1 MNYTNGFDIDL
12 VLPALQQ
19 RLGWKQPTVTGSPV
33 INNEN
38 AKSISGRNFGQSFH
52 AMCTV
57 NNLKSNQEDPAISD
71 DDFNEYLS
79 TLQSDMIMRS
89 LNEVFRSQELIEQ
102 VLLYTRFGYNDI
114 PIVNSSQ
121 FVGYVINIAN
131 DKSIATQ
138 INFLTLY
145 FTESVSIPIY
155 LYEDG
160 VKDPI
165 VVFNAQVDAWERTLW
180 ELDGS
185 DGDHP
190 QLVLKF
196 VRGRRYYLGYYQ
208 DDLGTSQGIR
218 EQIDDWATTR
228 CFEAYPL
235 SAPVDKGVIFPNS
248 ISIVQGVTP
257 TPLVIPFTSIILDY
271 NLIRTADNT
280 LDWNTNVSVDGTNIT
295 ILGDDDGTGHFATS
309 YTFLYSNATFL
320 PAGFGFNHNYRQF
333 PFLPGGINMEMIS
346 FRDHTEKIIRKANL
360 FDEMQGLQMAA
371 FALELINHS
380 MRTNRDQRQSE
391 QQSQQTYL
399 ELNQAFPTKE
409 MPVTPGLKSRID
421 REMAKLKQTFFPKQG
436 PVSLP
441 MCTDGGLDQLDAVWA
456 KQNYRQLTNPPQQV
470 IPSGG

>member
-19 RLGWKQPTVTGSPV
+19 RLGWRQPTVTGSPV
-33 INNEN
+33 IDDDNL
-38 AKSISGRNFGQSFH
+38 KSISGRNFGQSFH
-52 AMCTV
+52 AMCTI
-57 NNLKSNQEDPAISD
+57 NNLKSNQEDPTISD

-79 TLQSDMIMRS
+79 VLQNDMIMRS
-89 LNEVFRSQELIEQ
+89 LNEVFRSQELLEQ
-102 VLLYTRFGYNDI
+102 VLLYTRFGYSDI

-121 FVGYVINIAN
+121 FVGYVINIAS
-131 DKSIATQ
+131 DKGISTA

-160 VKDPI
+160 VKEPLI
-165 VVFNAQVDAWERTLW
+165 TFNAQVDAWERTIW

-190 QLVLKF
+190 QIVLKF
-196 VRGRRYYLGYYQ
+196 VRGRRYYIGYYQ
-208 DDLGTSQGIR
+208 DDLGASQGIR
-218 EQIDDWATTR
+218 EQIDSWATTL

-235 SAPVDKGVIFPNS
+235 SAPIDSDEN
-248 ISIVQGVTP
+248 
-257 TPLVIPFTSIILDY
+257 
-271 NLIRTADNT
+271 
-280 LDWNTNVSVDGTNIT
+280 
-295 ILGDDDGTGHFATS
+295 
-309 YTFLYSNATFL
+309 
-320 PAGFGFNHNYRQF
+320 GFGFNHNYRQF

-371 FALELINHS
+371 FCLELVNNS

-391 QQSQQTYL
+391 QQSQQQFI
-399 ELNQAFPTKE
+399 ELNQSFATKE
-409 MPVTPGLKSRID
+409 MPITPGLKSRID
-421 REMAKLKQTFFPKQG
+421 REMIKLKQTFFPKQTA
-436 PVSLP
+436 VSLP
-441 MCTDGGLDQLDAVWA
+441 MCADGGLNQLDAVWA

-470 IPSGG
+470 IPSGGG

>member
-1 MNYTNGFDIDL
+1 MNYTNGFDIDQ

-19 RLGWKQPTVTGSPV
+19 RLGWKQPTLANSPV
-33 INNEN
+33 INDDN

-52 AMCTV
+52 AMCTI

-71 DDFNEYLS
+71 DDFNDYLS
-79 TLQSDMIMRS
+79 TLQNDMIMRS
-89 LNEVFRSQELIEQ
+89 LNEVFRSQELLEQ

-114 PIVNSSQ
+114 PIVNQSQ

-131 DKSIATQ
+131 DKAISTA

-145 FTESVSIPIY
+145 FTQSVAFPIY

-160 VKDPI
+160 VREPLLSLQ
-165 VVFNAQVDAWERTLW
+165 VSVDAWERTLW

-190 QLVLKF
+190 QIVLKF
-196 VRGRRYYLGYYQ
+196 VRGRRYYIGYYQ
-208 DDLGTSQGIR
+208 DDLGTAQAIR
-218 EQIDDWATTR
+218 EQIDQWATSL

-235 SAPVDKGVIFPNS
+235 SAP
-248 ISIVQGVTP
+248 
-257 TPLVIPFTSIILDY
+257 LD
-271 NLIRTADNT
+271 
-280 LDWNTNVSVDGTNIT
+280 G
-295 ILGDDDGTGHFATS
+295 
-309 YTFLYSNATFL
+309 
-320 PAGFGFNHNYRQF
+320 AGFGFNHNYRQF

-346 FRDHTEKIIRKANL
+346 FRDHTQKIIRKANL

-399 ELNQAFPTKE
+399 ELNQAYPTKE
-409 MPVTPGLKSRID
+409 VPVTPGLKSRID
-421 REMAKLKQTFFPKQG
+421 REIGKLKQTFFPKQG
-436 PVSLP
+436 AVSLP
-441 MCTDGGLDQLDAVWA
+441 MCTDGGLNQLDAVWA

-470 IPSGG
+470 IPSGGGG

>member
-19 RLGWKQPTVTGSPV
+19 RLGWKQPTVAGSPIV
-33 INNEN
+33 SDGNL
-38 AKSISGRNFGQSFH
+38 KSISGRNFGQSFH
-52 AMCTV
+52 AMCTI

-71 DDFNEYLS
+71 DDFNQYLS
-79 TLQSDMIMRS
+79 DLQNDMIMRS
-89 LNEVFRSQELIEQ
+89 LNEVFRSHELIEQ

-114 PIVNSSQ
+114 PIVNSGQ

-131 DKSIATQ
+131 DKGISTQ

-145 FTESVSIPIY
+145 FTQSGSFPIY

-160 VKDPI
+160 VKEPI
-165 VVFNAQVDAWERTLW
+165 EVFNVSVDAWERTIW
-180 ELDGS
+180 ELDAS

-190 QLVLKF
+190 QIVLKF

-208 DDLGTSQGIR
+208 NDLGESQGIR
-218 EQIDDWATTR
+218 EQIDDWATCL

-235 SAPVDKGVIFPNS
+235 SAP
-248 ISIVQGVTP
+248 
-257 TPLVIPFTSIILDY
+257 LD
-271 NLIRTADNT
+271 
-280 LDWNTNVSVDGTNIT
+280 G
-295 ILGDDDGTGHFATS
+295 
-309 YTFLYSNATFL
+309 
-320 PAGFGFNHNYRQF
+320 AGFGFNHNYRQF

-371 FALELINHS
+371 FTLELVNHS

-391 QQSQQTYL
+391 QQSNQTFL
-399 ELNQAFPTKE
+399 ELNQSFATKE
-409 MPVTPGLKSRID
+409 MPVTPGLRSRID

-436 PVSLP
+436 AVSLP
-441 MCTDGGLDQLDAVWA
+441 MGTDSGLDQLDAVWA

>member
-19 RLGWKQPTVTGSPV
+19 RLGWQQPTLAGSPV
-33 INNEN
+33 LATPNTVSN
-38 AKSISGRNFGQSFH
+38 SGRNFGQSFH
-52 AMCTV
+52 AMCTI
-57 NNLKSNQEDPAISD
+57 NNLKSNQEDPALTD
-71 DDFNEYLS
+71 DQFNAWLS
-79 TLQSDMIMRS
+79 GLQNDMILRS

-131 DKSIATQ
+131 DKSVATQ

-145 FTESVSIPIY
+145 FTEGCSFPIS

-165 VVFNAQVDAWERTLW
+165 VTFTVTCSAWERTIW

-185 DGDHP
+185 SDNNP
-190 QLVLKF
+190 QIVLKF
-196 VRGRRYYLGYYQ
+196 VRGRRYYLGYFQ
-208 DDLGTSQGIR
+208 DDLGSAQGIR
-218 EQIDDWATTR
+218 EQIDSWETSL

-235 SAPVDKGVIFPNS
+235 SAP
-248 ISIVQGVTP
+248 
-257 TPLVIPFTSIILDY
+257 LDD
-271 NLIRTADNT
+271 I
-280 LDWNTNVSVDGTNIT
+280 
-295 ILGDDDGTGHFATS
+295 
-309 YTFLYSNATFL
+309 
-320 PAGFGFNHNYRQF
+320 FGFNHNYRQF
-333 PFLPGGINMEMIS
+333 PFLPGGINMEVIS

-371 FALELINHS
+371 FTLELINNS
-380 MRTNRDQRQSE
+380 MRTNRDQRLSE
-391 QQSQQTYL
+391 QQSNRTFV

-409 MPVTPGLKSRID
+409 QPITPGLKSRID
-421 REMAKLKQTFFPKQG
+421 REMTKLRQTFFPKQG

-441 MCTDGGLDQLDAVWA
+441 TCSDGGLDQLDAVWA

>member
-12 VLPALQQ
+12 VLPAMQQ
-19 RLGWKQPTVTGSPV
+19 RLGWKQPTLTGSPV
-33 INNEN
+33 IADEN
-38 AKSISGRNFGQSFH
+38 TKSISGRNFGQSFH

-71 DDFNEYLS
+71 DDFNQYLYD
-79 TLQSDMIMRS
+79 LQSDMIMRS

-160 VKDPI
+160 VKDP
-165 VVFNAQVDAWERTLW
+165 VVIFNAQVDAWERTLW

-190 QLVLKF
+190 QIVLKF

-218 EQIDDWATTR
+218 EQIDDWSTCL

-235 SAPVDKGVIFPNS
+235 SAP
-248 ISIVQGVTP
+248 
-257 TPLVIPFTSIILDY
+257 LD
-271 NLIRTADNT
+271 
-280 LDWNTNVSVDGTNIT
+280 G
-295 ILGDDDGTGHFATS
+295 
-309 YTFLYSNATFL
+309 
-320 PAGFGFNHNYRQF
+320 AGFGFNHNYRQF

-371 FALELINHS
+371 FTLELINHS

-391 QQSQQTYL
+391 QQSQQAFI
-399 ELNQAFPTKE
+399 ELNQSFATKE
-409 MPVTPGLKSRID
+409 MPVMPGLKSRID
-421 REMAKLKQTFFPKQG
+421 REMVKLKQTFFPKQM
-436 PVSLP
+436 PVSLS
-441 MCTDGGLDQLDAVWA
+441 MSTNGGLNQLDEVWA

>member
-33 INNEN
+33 INEGNV
-38 AKSISGRNFGQSFH
+38 KSISGRNFGQSFH
-52 AMCTV
+52 AMCTI
-57 NNLKSNQEDPAISD
+57 NNLKSNQEDSAISD
-71 DDFNEYLS
+71 DDFNEYLT

-114 PIVNSSQ
+114 PIGNSGR

-131 DKSIATQ
+131 DKSISTQ

-160 VKDPI
+160 VKEPI
-165 VVFNAQVDAWERTLW
+165 VTFNAQVVAWERTLW

-190 QLVLKF
+190 QIVLKF

-208 DDLGTSQGIR
+208 NDLGDSQGIR
-218 EQIDDWATTR
+218 EQIDQWGTSL

-235 SAPVDKGVIFPNS
+235 SAP
-248 ISIVQGVTP
+248 
-257 TPLVIPFTSIILDY
+257 LD
-271 NLIRTADNT
+271 
-280 LDWNTNVSVDGTNIT
+280 G
-295 ILGDDDGTGHFATS
+295 
-309 YTFLYSNATFL
+309 
-320 PAGFGFNHNYRQF
+320 AGFGFNHNYRQF
-333 PFLPGGINMEMIS
+333 PFLPGGINMEVIS
-346 FRDHTEKIIRKANL
+346 FHDHTEKIIRKANL

-371 FALELINHS
+371 FALELINNS

-391 QQSQQTYL
+391 QQSQQTFL
-399 ELNQAFPTKE
+399 ELNQAFPNKDV
-409 MPVTPGLKSRID
+409 PVMPGLKSRID
-421 REMAKLKQTFFPKQG
+421 REMGKLKQTFFPKHG
-436 PVSLP
+436 AVSLP
-441 MCTDGGLDQLDAVWA
+441 MGTLGGLNQLDAVWA